1 MRRELPGQP
10 GHAAVLEALHLRH
23 QHAAAPGLA
32 RADRLRGARG
42 LGEHCVERMVRPE
55 LPRQARDGL
64 VQGDVQVP
72 IRTKEGRRR
81 FGERSQRD
89 CDCDRARAEAR
100 AEGAPS
106 VCRGAASGAS
116 PARLDTVVAAAFSL
130 PFPVRASTAH
140 VTCSWLRLRVL
151 LGACCLEAARREVL
165 NTMIALSFVLL
176 SRLTPTITPESF
188 PIAAALGSV
197 CHERKTGTI
206 HARQLWMVQT
216 GDGKACSCKRA
227 RSPCNVKGSGT

>member
-1 MRRELPGQP
+1 M
-10 GHAAVLEALHLRH
+10 LEALHLRH

-130 PFPVRASTAH
+130 PLPVRASTAH
-140 VTCSWLRLRVL
+140 VTCSWLRVRVL

-165 NTMIALSFVLL
+165 NTMIALCRASLL
-176 SRLTPTITPESF
+176 SRLTPTITPEFSNRRRARF
-188 PIAAALGSV
+188 RLPRTQNRHHPCPAALDGSNG
-197 CHERKTGTI
+197 R
-206 HARQLWMVQT
+206 W
-216 GDGKACSCKRA
+216 
-227 RSPCNVKGSGT
+227 

>member
-89 CDCDRARAEAR
+89 CDCDRARAEAQ
-100 AEGAPS
+100 AGGAPS

-165 NTMIALSFVLL
+165 NYHACLACARRSFIFPRKRQKFAAN
-176 SRLTPTITPESF
+176 SR
-188 PIAAALGSV
+188 
-197 CHERKTGTI
+197 
-206 HARQLWMVQT
+206 
-216 GDGKACSCKRA
+216 RA
-227 RSPCNVKGSGT
+227 RFRLPRQNRHHPWTACLDSSKGRW